1 MNRPEN
7 QSEKLPLLIDSSV
20 TFRLAGTANRLNR
33 SASIFYRSKFGIGV
47 QEWRLIL
54 VLGRKSRMMVGDAAV
69 AADIDTAAA
78 SRALKLLNGM
88 GYVTLEM
95 TSSRGRATM
104 VSLTDEGLAL
114 YRELTEAGKKR
125 AAAILDG
132 LSRQEVD
139 QLNDILGRVMLNAL
153 QLLDDVSQESAAAE

>member
-1 MNRPEN
+1 LNRPEN

-33 SASIFYRSKFGIGV
+33 SASIFYRSNFGIGV
-47 QEWRLIL
+47 QEWRLVL
-54 VLGRKSRMMVGDAAV
+54 VLGRRSRMMVGDAAV

-153 QLLDDVSQESAAAE
+153 QLLDDVSQGSAAAE